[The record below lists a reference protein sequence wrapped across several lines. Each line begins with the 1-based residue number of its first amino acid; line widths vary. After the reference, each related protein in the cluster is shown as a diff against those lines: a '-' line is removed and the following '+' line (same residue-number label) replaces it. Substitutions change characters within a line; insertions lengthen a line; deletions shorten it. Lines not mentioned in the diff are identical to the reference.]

1 MGGLECC
8 EEFFERQSAPWVPS
22 VTVDT
27 PDGAVE
33 GSPSRESS
41 DSDRN
46 SSLLIVPGRT
56 PLASAIELE
65 MEVLPDS

>member
-1 MGGLECC
+1 MRKFSKG
-8 EEFFERQSAPWVPS
+8 QSASWVSS

-33 GSPSRESS
+33 GSPSRESPDS
-41 DSDRN
+41 DSN
-46 SSLLIVPGRT
+46 SSLLIVSGCT